1 MNTVELELKTVMNDI
16 TKLELYV
23 QVCSYNTIKN
33 LLLKASID
41 MTCEHGTVHLV
52 GGDAISRGRVEYC
65 FEGDWY
71 SVCANDWHQEETDVV
86 CKSLGFNTGFGKLH
100 SGYNTLCKTNNQSVS
115 VASNFGRGTNPI
127 LPKSIQCS
135 TDDPTFSDCNTTDLN
150 VSQCQHVAGVICE
163 GVYYSYHPHCVFT
176 VLSAYFSALCLT
188 VGHTDCE
195 KCGSHRHC
203 NIDYICNC
211 YSDCYAYGSC
221 CPDVSYVENCVG

>member
-1 MNTVELELKTVMNDI
+1 M
-16 TKLELYV
+16 LYREGGLSTALRETGILCV
-23 QVCSYNTIKN
+23 PMTGVKKKQMLSVNLWALIQVLVSYT
-33 LLLKASID
+33 
-41 MTCEHGTVHLV
+41 LV
-52 GGDAISRGRVEYC
+52 I
-65 FEGDWY
+65 
-71 SVCANDWHQEETDVV
+71 N
-86 CKSLGFNTGFGKLH
+86 
-100 SGYNTLCKTNNQSVS
+100 NTLCKTNTQSVS

-163 GVYYSYHPHCVFT
+163 GVYYSYHPHCVLT